1 MPSKPA
7 SVARD
12 PDETLRLRELA
23 SRIDAI
29 RSRVEAEVG
38 AADVAYIKK
47 VRRFSTAMEVV
58 GRTLIHVSIDP
69 FMFAVGVGTLWLH
82 KQLEVAEIG
91 HTALHGTFDKL
102 PGADR
107 FRSKTFRWRFPVDEE
122 SWRQG
127 HNVRHHQY
135 TNIAGRDPDIHF
147 GQVRLNA
154 RTPHRARHY
163 LQLPM
168 MLAHS
173 GQFGLAINVHVTGV
187 IDAVFGNGRPE
198 RFDFLPDDRP
208 ETKRA
213 AYHRALR
220 KLVPYYGRELV
231 LFPALAGPFWWKV
244 LTGNLLTE
252 VMRDVYTAA
261 TILCGHVGEE
271 VADYAEGTRA
281 GNRGRWY
288 RMQIAAARNFDVPW
302 PLSVLCG
309 ALNLQIEHHLFP
321 HLPTNR
327 LREISPEVRQTCA
340 ACGVVY
346 QSDTWGRTLAQ
357 VGRRL
362 WQLSFPD
369 SGRASACGTDTGP
382 AARVSR
388 RR

>member
-1 MPSKPA
+1 MT
-7 SVARD
+7 ARD
-12 PDETLRLRELA
+12 DAAPPRLEEFA
-23 SRIDAI
+23 ARIDRI
-29 RSRVEAEVG
+29 RARVEAEVG
-38 AADVAYIKK
+38 PADVAHIKR
-47 VRRFSTAMEVV
+47 VRRFSTAMEVA
-58 GRTLIHVSIDP
+58 GRTLIHVSLDP
-69 FMFAVGVGTLWLH
+69 VTFAVGVTALWLH
-82 KQLEVAEIG
+82 KQVEATEIG
-91 HTALHGTFDKL
+91 HTTLHGAFDKL
-102 PGADR
+102 PGAEA

-122 SWRQG
+122 SWRHG

-163 LQLPM
+163 LQVPM

-213 AYHRALR
+213 AYRRALR

-231 LFPALAGPFWWKV
+231 LFPALAGPLWWKV
-244 LTGNLLTE
+244 LAGNLVTE

-271 VADYAEGTRA
+271 VADYPEGTRA
-281 GNRGRWY
+281 GDRGHWY
-288 RMQIAAARNFDVPW
+288 RMQIEAARNFEVPW
-302 PLSVLCG
+302 ALSVLCG
-309 ALNLQIEHHLFP
+309 ALDYQIEHHLFP
-321 HLPTNR
+321 RLPTNR
-327 LREISPEVRQTCA
+327 LREIAPEVRAACA
-340 ACGVVY
+340 ACGVAY
-346 QSDTWGRTLAQ
+346 HSDTWLRALAH

-369 SGRASACGTDTGP
+369 R
-382 AARVSR
+382 
-388 RR
+388 

>member
-1 MPSKPA
+1 MPSKAAVVVNDPA
-7 SVARD
+7 
-12 PDETLRLRELA
+12 ETLRLGDFSA
-23 SRIDAI
+23 RIDVI
-29 RSRVEAEVG
+29 RDRVESEVG
-38 AADVAYIKK
+38 ATDVAYIKK
-47 VRRFSTAMEVV
+47 VRCFSTAMEIA
-58 GRTLIHVSIDP
+58 GRTLIHGSVDP
-69 FMFAVGVGTLWLH
+69 VTFALGVGALWVH

-91 HTALHGTFDKL
+91 HTTLHGTFDKL

-122 SWRQG
+122 SWRHG

-163 LQLPM
+163 IQVPM
-168 MLAHS
+168 MLAHLS
-173 GQFGLAINVHVTGV
+173 QFGLAVNVHVTGV

-213 AYHRALR
+213 AYRRALR
-220 KLVPYYGRELV
+220 KLLPYYGRELV

-244 LTGNLLTE
+244 LAGNLATE

-261 TILCGHVGEE
+261 TILCGHVGEDI
-271 VADYAEGTRA
+271 ADYPEGTRA
-281 GNRGRWY
+281 GDRGHWY
-288 RMQIAAARNFDVPW
+288 RMQVEAARNFDVSW
-302 PLSVLCG
+302 PVSVLCG

-321 HLPTNR
+321 RLPTNR
-327 LREISPEVRQTCA
+327 LREIAPEVRRACA
-340 ACGVVY
+340 ACGVAY
-346 QSDTWGRTLAQ
+346 QSNTWGRTLLQ
-357 VGRRL
+357 VGHRL

-369 SGRASACGTDTGP
+369 PVRAGESE
-382 AARVSR
+382 VSN
-388 RR
+388 

>member
-1 MPSKPA
+1 MKTRDL
-7 SVARD
+7 VAIA
-12 PDETLRLRELA
+12 PEEALRLREFA

-29 RSRVEAEVG
+29 RARVDAEVG

-47 VRRFSTAMEVV
+47 VRHVSTAMEVV

-69 FMFAVGVGTLWLH
+69 ATFTVGVAALWVH

-102 PGADR
+102 PGAEQ
-107 FRSKTFRWRFPVDEE
+107 FRSKIFRWRFPVDEE
-122 SWRQG
+122 SWRHG

-154 RTPHRARHY
+154 RTPHLARHY
-163 LQLPM
+163 LQVPM
-168 MLAHS
+168 MLAHLS
-173 GQFGLAINVHVTGV
+173 QFGLAINVHVTGV

-213 AYHRALR
+213 AYRRALR
-220 KLVPYYGRELV
+220 KLIPYYGRELV
-231 LFPALAGPFWWKV
+231 LFPALAGPLWWKV
-244 LTGNLLTE
+244 LAGNLLTE
-252 VMRDVYTAA
+252 GMRDVYTAA
-261 TILCGHVGEE
+261 TILCGHVGQDI
-271 VADYAEGTRA
+271 ADYPEGTRA
-281 GNRGRWY
+281 GDRGHWY
-288 RMQIAAARNFDVPW
+288 RMQVEAARDIEVSW

-309 ALNLQIEHHLFP
+309 ALDYQIEHHLFP
-321 HLPTNR
+321 RLPTNR
-327 LREISPEVRQTCA
+327 LREIAPEVRAACA
-340 ACGVVY
+340 ACGVAY
-346 QSDTWGRTLAQ
+346 HSDTWPRALAQ

-369 SGRASACGTDTGP
+369 PGRVTDE
-382 AARVSR
+382 
-388 RR
+388 